1 MTDIYDQAT
10 HQEEI
15 WRDAAIEKARKAK
28 PALVHGICNNC
39 EASCVGAFCDKSCQ
53 EDFEARER
61 MNKINGKG

>member
-15 WRDAAIEKARKAK
+15 WREASIDKARKAK
-28 PALVHGICNNC
+28 PALVHGVCNNC

-53 EDFEARER
+53 EDYETRER
-61 MNKINGKG
+61 MDKINGKG